1 MSGTN
6 GISVDGVA
14 QTVENTFYTVVGLG
28 VLGVQHLRVQRREL
42 AKRVSGA
49 MRQVADEIERTAG
62 S

>member
-28 VLGVQHLRVQRREL
+28 VLGVQHLRVQRRQM
-42 AKRVSGA
+42 AKQVSSV
-49 MRQVADEIERTAG
+49 MRQVADQIERTAG
-62 S
+62 G